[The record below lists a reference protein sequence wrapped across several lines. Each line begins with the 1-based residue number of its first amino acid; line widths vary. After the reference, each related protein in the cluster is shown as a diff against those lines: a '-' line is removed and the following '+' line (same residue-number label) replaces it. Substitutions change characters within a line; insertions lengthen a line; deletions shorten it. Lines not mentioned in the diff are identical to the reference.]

1 MHVVG
6 GPEGRARRAT
16 SVEVADLELTGAWV
30 VDVRRWPRPADR
42 AGWLLEWEDDIRH
55 SIQQGLADSPDLARS
70 CGRGVRAG
78 LAARRRLSGRS

>member
-42 AGWLLEWEDDIRH
+42 AGWLLEWEDDIVF
-55 SIQQGLADSPDLARS
+55 LADSPE
-70 CGRGVRAG
+70 
-78 LAARRRLSGRS
+78 LAAEEASEQVWPLDAA